1 MELDKID
8 KAILAVL
15 QHEAK
20 ITNAA
25 LAQKVNLSAAAT
37 LERVK
42 KLEHHAII
50 TDYCAQ
56 IDPVKLGLRVEIMLG
71 IRLQR
76 VTAAYSKLFK
86 AAIDKI
92 HAVTTCYQTVG
103 TYDFIAFVQTK
114 DLCDFQT
121 NVLEKLYVVDLVDK
135 VEVIHL
141 IQLIKRKPLV
151 LE

>member
-8 KAILAVL
+8 KAILTIL
-15 QHEAK
+15 QREAK

-37 LERVK
+37 LERVR

-50 TDYCAQ
+50 THYWAQ
-56 IDPVKLGLRVEIMLG
+56 IDPGKVGLRVEIMLG

-76 VTAAYSKLFK
+76 VTPEYSKLFK

-92 HAVTTCYQTVG
+92 HEVTTCYQTVG

-114 DLCDFQT
+114 DLCAFQT
-121 NVLEKLYVVDLVDK
+121 NVLEKLYIVDFLDK
-135 VEVIHL
+135 IEVMHL
-141 IQLIKRKPLV
+141 TQLIKRKPLL